1 MRLCSRIT
9 CICVRFLSSD
19 FSVKISEDETTK
31 NVAIKNQ
38 TKFSINR
45 YRRKLPKVDA
55 SIFDSALSHTRRSE
69 ALEKRGENSVST
81 LVQIR
86 LWTSFESPPVSV
98 NKKLSR
104 PWIFFDKYIILT
116 DEIHCLILVVYK
128 KLWNLDRWM
137 GRMKNGIS
145 IS

>member
-1 MRLCSRIT
+1 MHVNLEHSTKERIYKDLNFICIIIYSSYEELEPLDMYFCVLCSRIT

-19 FSVKISEDETTK
+19 FSVKVSVDETTK

-45 YRRKLPKVDA
+45 YRRKRPKVDA

-69 ALEKRGENSVST
+69 ASEKREQNSVST
-81 LVQIR
+81 FGRFR

-104 PWIFFDKYIILT
+104 P
-116 DEIHCLILVVYK
+116 
-128 KLWNLDRWM
+128 
-137 GRMKNGIS
+137 
-145 IS
+145 